1 MKNKS
6 NKIVVILSIFVVFSM
21 ILIGYKCNFNKKILY
36 TNMNDSKSRKE
47 VTEILKEHGVSNSQI
62 SKLNTWIKDF
72 NSHVKDNS
80 LSDGFKVMNNNLV
93 DYSNLQLENTPSY
106 IVNCRLTSFL
116 LTKNMITTNAK
127 PDNTDTYL
135 FFDLEEINNHSQLSM
150 TEKDKLNYATLFN
163 WIPLDNAKTLSEHIE
178 KIESKIKERNI
189 YIDNSKGFS
198 LINVYLHSSFDNIRF
213 VGHTGVLVD
222 NGKDLLFIEKYGP
235 YAPFQAT
242 KFNNRNELKKYLL
255 SRSDLYGEK
264 TELEPIII
272 ENYKVMKTN

>member
-6 NKIVVILSIFVVFSM
+6 NKIIAILSIFVVFSM
-21 ILIGYKCNFNKKILY
+21 IFIGYKYNFNKKILY